1 MAEPVLELVDVRY
14 RYPTGSEVLRGVT
27 FSVAAGERVGL
38 VGPNGA
44 GKSTLLLA
52 MAGFLAAG
60 GRIGVAGHTLT
71 RGTARD
77 VRRHLGLV
85 FQDADDQLFMPRVVD
100 DVAFG
105 PATMGLVPEE
115 VASRV
120 AEALSA
126 VGLDGYEERAPYHL
140 SVGEKRR
147 AALATVLAMRPQIL
161 ALDEPSASL
170 DPRGRR
176 RLIALLSGLSNTLL
190 LIGHDLDMIL
200 EVCDRTVVMD
210 AGRVVADGPSRQ
222 VLADRALLE
231 AHGLELPLSLA
242 ARGGPREAAAGHP
255 PSLAPGNVD
264 SPRATG

>member
-1 MAEPVLELVDVRY
+1 MAEPVLQLEDVRY
-14 RYPTGSEVLRGVT
+14 RYPTGTEALRGVT
-27 FSVAAGERVGL
+27 FSVEAGERVGL

-52 MAGFLAAG
+52 MAGFVSAEG
-60 GRIGVAGHTLT
+60 KICVAGHRLT

-85 FQDADDQLFMPRVVD
+85 FQDPDNQLFMPRVGD

-105 PATMGLVPEE
+105 PVTMGLAPDE
-115 VASRV
+115 VQSRV
-120 AEALSA
+120 TAALAA
-126 VGLDGYEERAPYHL
+126 VGLEGYEAREPYHL

-161 ALDEPSASL
+161 ALDEPSANL

-176 RLIALLSGLSNTLL
+176 MVIERLAGLSATLL

-200 EVCDRTVVMD
+200 DVCDRTIMMD
-210 AGRVVADGPSRQ
+210 AGRVVADGPSRD
-222 VLADRALLE
+222 VLTDRNLLE
-231 AHGLELPLSLA
+231 SHGLELPRSLA
-242 ARGGPREAAAGHP
+242 TGNAEA
-255 PSLAPGNVD
+255 
-264 SPRATG
+264 

>member
-1 MAEPVLELVDVRY
+1 MAEPVLQLEDVRY
-14 RYPTGSEVLRGVT
+14 RYPTGTEALRGVT
-27 FSVAAGERVGL
+27 FSVEAGERVGL

-52 MAGFLAAG
+52 MAGFVPAEG
-60 GRIGVAGHTLT
+60 KICVAGHRLT

-85 FQDADDQLFMPRVVD
+85 FQDPDNQLFMPRVGD

-105 PATMGLVPEE
+105 PVTMGLAPDE
-115 VASRV
+115 VQSRV
-120 AEALSA
+120 TEALAA
-126 VGLDGYEERAPYHL
+126 VGLEGYEAREPYHL

-161 ALDEPSASL
+161 ALDEPSANL

-176 RLIALLSGLSNTLL
+176 MVIERLARLSATLL

-200 EVCDRTVVMD
+200 DVCDRTVMMD
-210 AGRVVADGPSRQ
+210 GGRVVADGPSRD
-222 VLADRALLE
+222 VLTDRNLLE
-231 AHGLELPLSLA
+231 SHGLELPRSLA
-242 ARGGPREAAAGHP
+242 TGNAEA
-255 PSLAPGNVD
+255 
-264 SPRATG
+264 

>member
-14 RYPTGSEVLRGVT
+14 RYPTGPEALRGLT
-27 FSVAAGERVGL
+27 LSVAPGERVGL

-52 MAGFLAAG
+52 LAGFVPAEGLI
-60 GRIGVAGHTLT
+60 RVAGHTLT

-100 DVAFG
+100 DIAFG
-105 PATMGLVPEE
+105 PVTMGLALEE
-115 VASRV
+115 VQVRV
-120 AEALSA
+120 HEALHA
-126 VGLDGYEERAPYHL
+126 VDLEGYETRAPYHL

-161 ALDEPSASL
+161 ALDEPSANL

-176 RLIALLSGLSNTLL
+176 RLIQLLAGLSSTLL
-190 LIGHDLDMIL
+190 VVGHDLDLIL
-200 EVCDRTVVMD
+200 EVCQRTVVID
-210 AGRVVADGPSRQ
+210 AGRVAADGPSAGILGNRE
-222 VLADRALLE
+222 LLE
-231 AHGLELPLSLA
+231 AHGLELPLSVA
-242 ARGGPREAAAGHP
+242 ARYVGRGNAAA
-255 PSLAPGNVD
+255 S
-264 SPRATG
+264 

>member
-1 MAEPVLELVDVRY
+1 MAEPVLQLEDVRY
-14 RYPTGSEVLRGVT
+14 RYPTGTEALRGVT
-27 FSVAAGERVGL
+27 FSVEAGERVGL

-52 MAGFLAAG
+52 MAGFVSAEG
-60 GRIGVAGHTLT
+60 KICVAGHRLT

-85 FQDADDQLFMPRVVD
+85 FQDPDNQLFMPRVGD

-105 PATMGLVPEE
+105 PVTMGLAPDE
-115 VASRV
+115 VQSRV
-120 AEALSA
+120 TAALAA
-126 VGLDGYEERAPYHL
+126 VGLEGYEAREPYHL

-161 ALDEPSASL
+161 ALDEPSANL

-176 RLIALLSGLSNTLL
+176 MVIQRLARLSATLL

-200 EVCDRTVVMD
+200 DVCDRTVMMD
-210 AGRVVADGPSRQ
+210 AGRVVADGPSRD
-222 VLADRALLE
+222 VLTDRNLLE
-231 AHGLELPLSLA
+231 SHGLELPRSLA
-242 ARGGPREAAAGHP
+242 TGNAEA
-255 PSLAPGNVD
+255 
-264 SPRATG
+264 